1 MDKERSWAAVQQSY
15 TKDSLSLGLG
25 RYRPLLSEVQ
35 PMLLEL
41 TRSHLKVKL
50 GERTATIQGELCR
63 LDDGRMGFVI
73 YSDTITNWDEPHR
86 AEELTPADIKRVIDA
101 IGFDFSRNGH
111 TLLVE

>member
-1 MDKERSWAAVQQSY
+1 
-15 TKDSLSLGLG
+15 
-25 RYRPLLSEVQ
+25 
-35 PMLLEL
+35 MLLEL

-86 AEELTPADIKRVIDA
+86 AEELSPADIKRVIDA